1 MRRNEKK
8 QEGTSAKEFV
18 NRSENLNFASLY
30 NGPFKP
36 ECRMKKVLV
45 EICVGTACYVMGA
58 SELMLIEDY
67 LTPEQKECVEIKGTT
82 CLDVCQH
89 SEHGKAPFV
98 RIDGQIYDQVNVRSL
113 VDLIAK
119 HIAMNE

>member
-1 MRRNEKK
+1 MIKTR
-8 QEGTSAKEFV
+8 TH
-18 NRSENLNFASLY
+18 
-30 NGPFKP
+30 
-36 ECRMKKVLV
+36 MKKVLV

-67 LTPEQKECVEIKGTT
+67 LTPEQKERVEIKGTT

-89 SEHGKAPFV
+89 PEHGKAPFV
-98 RIDGQIYDQVNVRSL
+98 RIDGQVYDRVDVRLL
-113 VDLIAK
+113 VDLIVK

>member
-1 MRRNEKK
+1 
-8 QEGTSAKEFV
+8 
-18 NRSENLNFASLY
+18 
-30 NGPFKP
+30 
-36 ECRMKKVLV
+36 MKKVLV

-67 LTPEQKECVEIKGTT
+67 LTPEQKERVEIKGTT

-89 SEHGKAPFV
+89 SEQGKAPFV
-98 RIDGQIYDQVNVRSL
+98 RIDGQIYDRVNVRSL

-119 HIAMNE
+119 HIALDE